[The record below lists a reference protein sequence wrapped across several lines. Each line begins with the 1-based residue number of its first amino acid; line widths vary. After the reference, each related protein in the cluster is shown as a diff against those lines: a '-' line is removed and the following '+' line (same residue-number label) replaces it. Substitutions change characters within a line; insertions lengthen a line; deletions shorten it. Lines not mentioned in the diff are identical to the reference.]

1 MITNV
6 YFNVSCNQQ
15 YLTVVVD
22 VNKTKHD
29 YMFNVTFDI
38 KVPIDTVMVS
48 IITVIGY
55 KYTNIFLLTDDPTF
69 CNAKA

>member
-15 YLTVVVD
+15 YLSVVVD
-22 VNKTKHD
+22 VKKTKHD

-38 KVPIDTVMVS
+38 KVPIDNVMVYD
-48 IITVIGY
+48 IVNYNYLLYIL
-55 KYTNIFLLTDDPTF
+55 IFSY
-69 CNAKA
+69 